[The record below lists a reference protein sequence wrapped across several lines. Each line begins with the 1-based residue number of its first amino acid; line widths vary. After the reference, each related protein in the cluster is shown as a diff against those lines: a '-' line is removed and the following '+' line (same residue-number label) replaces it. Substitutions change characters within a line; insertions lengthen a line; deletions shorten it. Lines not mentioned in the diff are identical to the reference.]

1 MLQHVVALFEAHK
14 SGAWSFPASR
24 KLKFAN
30 NIDFDDLLIAV
41 GGSSNASKG
50 SSDPSDW
57 MPGNPS
63 YYCEYLDKWLNI
75 KSEFR
80 LGIDS
85 DEKDAIEKYYQENSC
100 QN

>member
-1 MLQHVVALFEAHK
+1 MEAHK
-14 SGAWSFPASR
+14 SGAGSFPASR

-50 SSDPSDW
+50 SSDPSNW
-57 MPGNPS
+57 MPDNAS
-63 YYCEYLDKWLNI
+63 YHCEYLNKWLNI

-80 LGIDS
+80 LSIDS
-85 DEKDAIEKYYQENSC
+85 DERDAITTLYQEKNC

>member
-1 MLQHVVALFEAHK
+1 MCIRDR

-57 MPGNPS
+57 MPVNS
-63 YYCEYLDKWLNI
+63 LYHCEYLNKWLNI
-75 KSEFR
+75 KAEFR
-80 LGIDS
+80 LGLDL
-85 DEKDAIEKYYQENSC
+85 DERDTITSLYQENNC